1 MKSHSQP
8 LRGRDLDPIRILT
21 VTVPWD
27 WLWESM
33 PQPLTFLLYL
43 VSPAIGDLRIT
54 RDWEMDM
61 VGAYFFPSFSP
72 VARAS
77 FLLRVFPSPALPSP
91 PALSYSVLLSRSS
104 ARN

>member
-1 MKSHSQP
+1 MQYLCIQTGWALLPECGPLTVFCAMKSHSQP
-8 LRGRDLDPIRILT
+8 LRGRDLDPIQILT
-21 VTVPWD
+21 ITIPWD

-61 VGAYFFPSFSP
+61 VGAYFFPP
-72 VARAS
+72 
-77 FLLRVFPSPALPSP
+77 L
-91 PALSYSVLLSRSS
+91 VL
-104 ARN
+104 